1 MKAKRIL
8 CFLICVFMLAAVL
21 VSCNNDTPEEET
33 TGSSSN
39 PGGSVVKPGEDDTT
53 SAADAA
59 LEKIQSSGIDISGE
73 PFHILSRT
81 DLEED
86 FKVKETDT
94 KMTTMQEAVYN
105 RNLIFKELFG
115 VEVEVSTMADTH
127 LTEYFRTDVTS
138 TKQYSC
144 MFSHTSWNIDL
155 ASSGYLYN
163 FLDLEPYIDMSQ
175 SWWDQGTR
183 GFNIADSIWFM
194 NGSFNFDDD
203 KTTYCLMFNKN
214 IAERSFETND
224 IFYELVN
231 DNQWTLD
238 TFYSYANKVSEN
250 LGEAIWDE
258 NDKYGFVTTWEY
270 GITFFYGSGLR
281 FINCEEGKS
290 PALTLDQA
298 GISKATDLLGK
309 LQDIYATE
317 VTYWPEGG
325 KEQIGKDI
333 FWAGRCLFF
342 GEIVTNVIESNEKM
356 TDEYGVLP
364 VPKYDQKQEK
374 YLTWTHGI
382 SSSMVISKNVKDPK
396 KFGTLIEAFN
406 IISEQYVRPAF
417 YDVVLTR
424 KSVNDADSGP
434 MLDIIFA
441 GRVYDFAMYNDEKLG
456 LIKSFKTCVNEGKTG
471 FATEYKKVSG
481 SAGIALTKMV
491 RQFGKLNK
499 S

>member
-8 CFLICVFMLAAVL
+8 CFLVCVFMLAAVL
-21 VSCNNDTPEEET
+21 VSCNSGTDEENT
-33 TGSSSN
+33 TGSSSTT
-39 PGGSVVKPGEDDTT
+39 GSTVKPGESDTT

-73 PFHILSRT
+73 SFHILARE

-86 FKVKETDT
+86 FKVEATDS

-105 RNLIFKELFG
+105 RNLVFNELFG
-115 VEVEVSTMADTH
+115 VEVEVTGMKDADIVD
-127 LTEYFRTDVTS
+127 YFRTDITS
-138 TKQYSC
+138 TKELSC
-144 MFSHTSWNIDL
+144 LFDHTSWNISL

-175 SWWDQGTR
+175 TWWDQGTKS
-183 GFNIADSIWFM
+183 FNIADSIWFM

-203 KTTYCLMFNKN
+203 NTTYCLMFNKN

-224 IFYELVN
+224 VFYELVN
-231 DNQWTLD
+231 DGKWTLD
-238 TFYSYANKVSEN
+238 AFYSYASKVSEN
-250 LGEAIWDE
+250 LADAVWDE

-270 GITFFYGSGLR
+270 GVTFFYGSGLN
-281 FINCEEGKS
+281 FVKCEAGKTPS
-290 PALTLDQA
+290 LTLDQA

-325 KEQIGKDI
+325 QEQVGKDI
-333 FWAGRCLFF
+333 WWAGRALFF
-342 GEIVTNVIESNEKM
+342 GEIVNNVIESNEKM

-364 VPKYDQKQEK
+364 VPKYDEKQDK

-382 SSSMVISKNVKDPK
+382 SSSMVISKNVKDAK
-396 KFGTLIEAFN
+396 KFGTLLEAFN
-406 IISEQYVRPAF
+406 VISEQYVRPAY

-424 KSVNDADSGP
+424 KSVNDADSRP

-441 GRVYDFAMYNDEKLG
+441 GRVYDFAMYNADLG
-456 LIKSFKTCVNEGKTG
+456 LVDSFKTCVNTGTTG
-471 FATEYKKVSG
+471 FATEYRKISN
-481 SAGIALTKMV
+481 SAGIQLTKMV
-491 RQFGKLNK
+491 RQFSKLNK
-499 S
+499 N